1 MGFIMDTVLD
11 IGHDEFYRAAR
22 YQIPLTVLLVN
33 STNKDIFD
41 LMEKNL
47 RKTDMIQQ
55 LASDL
60 IIVFLSHTNYKNGI
74 SFAQKIEKDIDFTYS
89 IDEFKGSKESFVNNL
104 FEQNNQYRV
113 VS

>member
-22 YQIPLTVLLVN
+22 YQIPLTVVLVN
-33 STNKDIFD
+33 SKNKEIFD
-41 LMEKNL
+41 LMDQNL

-55 LASDL
+55 LTSDL

-74 SFAQKIEKDIDFTYS
+74 SFVQKIEKDIEFTYS
-89 IDEFKGSKESFVNNL
+89 LDEFKGSKDSFVNNL
-104 FEQNNQYRV
+104 FELNKQYRKV
-113 VS
+113 V